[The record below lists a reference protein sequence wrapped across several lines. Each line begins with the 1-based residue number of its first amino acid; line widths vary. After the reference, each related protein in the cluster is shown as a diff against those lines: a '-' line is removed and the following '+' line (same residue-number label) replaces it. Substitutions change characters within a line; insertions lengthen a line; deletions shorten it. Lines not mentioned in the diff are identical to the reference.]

1 MDKAGLELHNKYFIA
16 YKFLNSV
23 FMGLSI
29 GSIFT
34 IYTPLQPSVY
44 SIGGIVLALGMIVVA
59 TQYHKILT
67 IKYFYRISILVEL
80 IILGVIISF
89 LVFSYSYQIALVVY
103 LGYQITFIFGS
114 YLVRGETLILKEES
128 LLKAVDI
135 AKQSGYLMGLLG
147 SYLFYESMDYFLSL
161 SDNQSQVFYLHYP
174 LVLIELLVIL
184 TLLKSFRSV
193 KKNNNSIDPPLSQ

>member
-1 MDKAGLELHNKYFIA
+1 MDNAGLKLHNKYFIV

-44 SIGGIVLALGMIVVA
+44 SVGGIVLALGMIVVA

-67 IKYFYRISILVEL
+67 IKYFYSISILVEL

-89 LVFSYSYQIALVVY
+89 LIFSYSYQIALVVY

-128 LLKAVDI
+128 LLKSVDI
-135 AKQSGYLMGLLG
+135 AKQSGYLMGLLC
-147 SYLFYESMDYFLSL
+147 SYLFYELIEHFFSL
-161 SDNQSQVFYLHYP
+161 NDNQSQVFYLHYP
-174 LVLIELLVIL
+174 LVLIESLVIF
-184 TLLKSFRSV
+184 TLIRSFRSV
-193 KKNNNSIDPPLSQ
+193 KANSN